1 MRPYRG
7 TGRERHRATVVRYC
21 TAVALIFLPKGENIL
36 NKKVY
41 QGAIYQGFPETQQIT
56 GLPRGYLQRGLDAG
70 IFPAIR
76 SGNRVLFNVPRL
88 MEVLEQMSTGE
99 KEGVQQ

>member
-1 MRPYRG
+1 M
-7 TGRERHRATVVRYC
+7 
-21 TAVALIFLPKGENIL
+21 

-41 QGAIYQGFPETQQIT
+41 EGARFQGFPETMRIT
-56 GLPRGYLQRGLDAG
+56 GLSRGALQRGLDAG

-76 SGNRVLFNVPRL
+76 SGTRVLFNVPSL
-88 MEVLEQMSTGE
+88 LDVLEKMSTGN